1 MEQNLGP
8 AQWFVALM
16 ETHTPQ
22 NTADEGGEESDP
34 GKECMLAFQAGD
46 EAAFERLIGLYSER
60 AYALFVRFL
69 GRHEGCEDLVQE
81 LFLRM
86 WKAADRYQPSARFTT
101 WMYRIAFNLAAND
114 GERRR
119 LRRSQ
124 SLSMETVPG
133 QTLGSA
139 LPDEGAGEPSI
150 GMERE
155 DIVRQVREAIA
166 TLPETQR
173 MALILARYE
182 EQSFQDIGEALAIS
196 AKAVKS
202 LIHRA
207 RETLRERLAHVIA
220 GDLS

>member
-1 MEQNLGP
+1 
-8 AQWFVALM
+8 M
-16 ETHTPQ
+16 ETP
-22 NTADEGGEESDP
+22 NSKEPAEGAVQMDDP

-86 WKAADRYQPSARFTT
+86 WKAGDRYQPSARFTT

-124 SLSMETVPG
+124 SLSMETAPG
-133 QTLGSA
+133 QTLGA
-139 LPDEGAGEPSI
+139 GILDEAADEPSLS
-150 GMERE
+150 MERE
-155 DIVRQVREAIA
+155 DVVRQVRGAIA
-166 TLPETQR
+166 SLPDTQR

-182 EQSFQDIGEALAIS
+182 EQSYQDIGESLSIS

>member
-1 MEQNLGP
+1 
-8 AQWFVALM
+8 
-16 ETHTPQ
+16 
-22 NTADEGGEESDP
+22 
-34 GKECMLAFQAGD
+34 
-46 EAAFERLIGLYSER
+46 
-60 AYALFVRFL
+60 
-69 GRHEGCEDLVQE
+69 
-81 LFLRM
+81 M
-86 WKAADRYQPSARFTT
+86 WKARDRYQPTARFTT

-124 SLSMETVPG
+124 SLSMETTTG
-133 QTLGSA
+133 QTLGSG
-139 LPDEGAGEPSI
+139 LTDETVFEPSI
-150 GMERE
+150 GLERA
-155 DIVRQVREAIA
+155 DTVRQVREAIA
-166 TLPETQR
+166 SLPDTQR

-182 EQSFQDIGEALAIS
+182 EQPYQDIGDALGIS

>member
-1 MEQNLGP
+1 
-8 AQWFVALM
+8 M
-16 ETHTPQ
+16 ETP
-22 NTADEGGEESDP
+22 NTHDQAPGGGDQDDP

-46 EAAFERLIGLYSER
+46 EAAFERLIELYSER
-60 AYALFVRFL
+60 AFALFVRFL

-86 WKAADRYQPSARFTT
+86 WKAADRYTPSARFTT

-124 SLSMETVPG
+124 SLSMETVQG
-133 QTLGSA
+133 QTLGA
-139 LPDEGAGEPSI
+139 GLLDDGAIEPSE
-150 GMERE
+150 GMER
-155 DIVRQVREAIA
+155 DDVVRQVREAISS
-166 TLPETQR
+166 LPETQR

-182 EQSFQDIGEALAIS
+182 EQPYQDIGEALGIS

-207 RETLRERLAHVIA
+207 RETLRERLAHVIS

>member
-1 MEQNLGP
+1 
-8 AQWFVALM
+8 M
-16 ETHTPQ
+16 ETHNPQ
-22 NTADEGGEESDP
+22 EAPQGGADQDDP

-69 GRHEGCEDLVQE
+69 GKHEGCEDLVQE

-86 WKAADRYQPSARFTT
+86 WKAKDRYQPSARFTT

-124 SLSMETVPG
+124 SLSMETVTG
-133 QTLGSA
+133 QTLGA
-139 LPDEGAGEPSI
+139 GLFDEGADEPSL
-150 GMERE
+150 GMER
-155 DIVRQVREAIA
+155 DDVVRQVREAIA
-166 TLPETQR
+166 SLPDTQR

-182 EQSFQDIGEALAIS
+182 EQSYQDIGDALAIS

-207 RETLRERLAHVIA
+207 RETLRSSLAHVIS

>member
-1 MEQNLGP
+1 
-8 AQWFVALM
+8 M
-16 ETHTPQ
+16 ETPNPSET
-22 NTADEGGEESDP
+22 TAGEPPFEDP
-34 GKECMLAFQAGD
+34 GKECMLALQAGD

-69 GRHEGCEDLVQE
+69 GRHEGCEDLVQD

-86 WKAADRYQPSARFTT
+86 WKARDRYEPSARFTT

-124 SLSMETVPG
+124 SLSTEVVPG
-133 QTLGSA
+133 KTLGGG
-139 LPDEGAGEPSI
+139 LIDESIHEPSL
-150 GMERE
+150 GLERE
-155 DIVRQVREAIA
+155 DTVHQVREAIA
-166 TLPETQR
+166 SLPDTQR

-182 EQSFQDIGEALAIS
+182 EQPYQDIGESLGIS

-207 RETLRERLAHVIA
+207 RETLRQRLAHMIT
-220 GDLS
+220 GDLK

>member
-1 MEQNLGP
+1 
-8 AQWFVALM
+8 M
-16 ETHTPQ
+16 ETPNASQPT
-22 NTADEGGEESDP
+22 DGVDP
-34 GKECMLAFQAGD
+34 VEDLGKECMLALQAGD
-46 EAAFERLIGLYSER
+46 ESAFERLVGLYSER

-69 GRHEGCEDLVQE
+69 GRHEGCEDLVQD

-86 WKAADRYQPSARFTT
+86 WKARDRYQPTARFTT

-124 SLSMETVPG
+124 SLSMETTTG
-133 QTLGSA
+133 QTLGSG
-139 LPDEGAGEPSI
+139 LTDETVFEPSI
-150 GMERE
+150 GLERA
-155 DIVRQVREAIA
+155 DTVRQVREAIA
-166 TLPETQR
+166 SLPDTQR

-182 EQSFQDIGEALAIS
+182 EQPYQDIGDALGIS

>member
-1 MEQNLGP
+1 
-8 AQWFVALM
+8 M
-16 ETHTPQ
+16 ETPNPQ
-22 NTADEGGEESDP
+22 NQAPGGMDQDDP

-69 GRHEGCEDLVQE
+69 GRHEGCEDLVQD

-86 WKAADRYQPSARFTT
+86 WKAADRYQPSAKFTT
-101 WMYRIAFNLAAND
+101 WMYRIAFNLAANH
-114 GERRR
+114 GERSR

-133 QTLGSA
+133 QTLGAAILDDSA
-139 LPDEGAGEPSI
+139 VEPSVDL
-150 GMERE
+150 ER
-155 DIVRQVREAIA
+155 DDVVRQVREAIA
-166 TLPETQR
+166 SLPDTQR

-182 EQSFQDIGEALAIS
+182 EQSYQNIGEALGIS

-207 RETLRERLAHVIA
+207 RETLRERLAHVIS